1 MKRELAGC
9 AKQHPNDFLK
19 IMCGGCVLP
28 AYSCH
33 WWLFGTLPP
42 PVLLLNIEEGHDGGC
57 HFHRFIMFDLSRLV
71 VHYLTQRKSDL
82 HSFKNSSFKDF
93 RSFFAYKTCQVRME
107 VFHAKLRG
115 YLMKVMIYC
124 CFGQIVNYPSLFFP
138 SSACHRSAQDWCSVF
153 PSLKGTAK
161 HNLSYSMGNIA
172 IQLFSL
178 SRKNSCQFFFLGVHF
193 FREKK

>member
-1 MKRELAGC
+1 
-9 AKQHPNDFLK
+9 
-19 IMCGGCVLP
+19 MCGRCVLP

-42 PVLLLNIEEGHDGGC
+42 PVLLINIEEGHDGGC

-138 SSACHRSAQDWCSVF
+138 SSACHRSTQDWCSVS